1 MPGQRT
7 EENEL
12 FFPVIFLIISIAS
25 YVTLGVDWSEDQ
37 MFIVNNGLIEKPKSG
52 SF

>member
-1 MPGQRT
+1 MCDIQKFKLFLSVWTEILMPGQRT

-25 YVTLGVDWSEDQ
+25 YVTLGID
-37 MFIVNNGLIEKPKSG
+37 
-52 SF
+52 